1 METAFPLTA
10 FEREKDLA
18 TAVKVSEPFRIFLIL
33 EIIPEIRIQFREPFE
48 AFFISGQLIAF
59 EHGYRRL
66 DMHPP
71 EFLVPFEFLLRNSFG
86 IKEIVYSAE
95 FIVPAAFNDVKRD
108 FHTFFYQCLVVATHS
123 EIHHKPQSLKIM
135 ARIDF
140 PSFKAIDRS
149 SVH

>member
-1 METAFPLTA
+1 METALPFTA

-59 EHGYRRL
+59 EHGNRRL

-71 EFLVPFEFLLRNSFG
+71 EFLVPFEFLLRSPLS
-86 IKEIVYSAE
+86 IKEIAYRLRFESPDYFSSKFKIKTGKKPSE
-95 FIVPAAFNDVKRD
+95 FRN
-108 FHTFFYQCLVVATHS
+108 
-123 EIHHKPQSLKIM
+123 M
-135 ARIDF
+135 
-140 PSFKAIDRS
+140 
-149 SVH
+149 